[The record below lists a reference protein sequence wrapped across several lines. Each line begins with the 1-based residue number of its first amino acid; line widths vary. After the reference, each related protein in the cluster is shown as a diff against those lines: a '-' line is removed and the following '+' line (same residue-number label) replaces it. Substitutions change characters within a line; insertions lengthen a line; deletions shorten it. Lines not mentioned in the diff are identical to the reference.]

1 MVQVGSPKVSNS
13 NLFVS
18 VECREGEREASHGD
32 ITPLCRSQLAA
43 QRSVPAVATES
54 ARFESSRLVF
64 GLFPAGTRSGAPSYF
79 RFSPVKQSTP
89 RVIWKEKD

>member
-1 MVQVGSPKVSNS
+1 MS
-13 NLFVS
+13 
-18 VECREGEREASHGD
+18 GERRGHGD
-32 ITPLCRSQLAA
+32 ITAHRSGRSQLAA